1 MHCPKNKWLR
11 SCGSLSPGL
20 LQLELNQ
27 KGVTINQSQS
37 HIHFPALE
45 KDTLNFSCFWASV
58 APLFFQVLSV
68 ALLTELAGWNSKPNT
83 SSPGL
88 FPLVILK
95 QPPCPPLPP
104 NLLRTVLGVKAG
116 FYSISWVLSTSF
128 TLSCDRYVCETESGV
143 MCLDFHPEHPNF
155 IAAGFYDGMW

>member
-11 SCGSLSPGL
+11 SCGFLSSGL

-27 KGVTINQSQS
+27 KVATINQSQS

-45 KDTLNFSCFWASV
+45 KDTRDFSCFKASV

-68 ALLTELAGWNSKPNT
+68 ALLTELGGWNSKPNT

-88 FPLVILK
+88 F
-95 QPPCPPLPP
+95 
-104 NLLRTVLGVKAG
+104 
-116 FYSISWVLSTSF
+116 S
-128 TLSCDRYVCETESGV
+128 
-143 MCLDFHPEHPNF
+143 
-155 IAAGFYDGMW
+155 